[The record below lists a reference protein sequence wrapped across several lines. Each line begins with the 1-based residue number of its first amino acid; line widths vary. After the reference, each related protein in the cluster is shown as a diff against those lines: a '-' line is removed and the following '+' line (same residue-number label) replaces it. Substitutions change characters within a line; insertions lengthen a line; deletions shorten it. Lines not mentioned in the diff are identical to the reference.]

1 MIKKI
6 VTILGARPQFI
17 KASVLS
23 RLILKDSHLKE
34 IIIHTGQHYDEN
46 MSNIF
51 FDEME
56 IPKPKYNLKIQS
68 KLHGEMTGLMMSEI
82 EKIVLNESPDCI
94 LVYGDTNSTLAG
106 ALVASKLNIKL
117 AHVEA
122 GLRSFNNNMPEEIN
136 RIITDRIS
144 DILFCP
150 TENSL
155 KNLQKEGFGNFEGKK
170 IIKTGDIML
179 DASIF
184 YAERGIKKKKQLD
197 EEFILCTF
205 HRAENTDNDKNL
217 LTILKAINEIGKKIK
232 IIFPIH
238 PRTKSKIEAIN
249 INYKKKYLNIDFID
263 PLGYIDM
270 ISHIKNSIYVI
281 TDSGGLQKEAFF
293 MKKMCLTLR
302 NQTEWVELVESG
314 YNYLCEIDSDK
325 ISEANSKILTISK
338 SYQENF
344 YGDGNTGNK
353 IINELKKILK

>member
-1 MIKKI
+1 MKKI
-6 VTILGARPQFI
+6 ITIIGARPQFI

-23 RLILKDSHLKE
+23 RLILEDDQLQE
-34 IIIHTGQHYDEN
+34 IIIHTGQHFDKN
-46 MSNIF
+46 MSDVF

-217 LTILKAINEIGKKIK
+217 LTILKAINEIGKRIK

-249 INYKKKYLNIDFID
+249 NNYKLKYSNVDFFE

-270 ISHIKNSIYVI
+270 ISHIKNCKYVI

-302 NQTEWVELVESG
+302 DQTEWVELVEGG

-325 ISEANSKILTISK
+325 ILKADSKILTISK
-338 SYQENF
+338 PFDENF
-344 YGDGNTGNK
+344 YGIGNSGEV
-353 IINELKKILK
+353 ILNELKNYLN

>member
-1 MIKKI
+1 MKKI
-6 VTILGARPQFI
+6 ITIIGARPQFI

-23 RLILKDSHLKE
+23 RLVSRESQLE
-34 IIIHTGQHYDEN
+34 EVIIHTGQHFDKN
-46 MSNIF
+46 MSDIF

-68 KLHGEMTGLMMSEI
+68 KLHGEMTGLMMIEI
-82 EKIVLNESPDCI
+82 EKIALKESPDCI

-122 GLRSFNNNMPEEIN
+122 GLRSFNNIMPEEIN
-136 RIITDRIS
+136 RIITDRVS

-150 TENSL
+150 SENAILNL
-155 KNLQKEGFGNFEGKK
+155 KKESFDHFREKK
-170 IIKTGDIML
+170 IINTGDIMF

-184 YAERGIKKKKQLD
+184 FSERAINKNSQLD
-197 EEFILCTF
+197 DEFILCTI
-205 HRAENTDNDKNL
+205 HRAENVDNDKNL
-217 LTILKAINEIGKKIK
+217 LTILESINEIGKKIK

-249 INYKKKYLNIDFID
+249 INYKKKYINIDFID

-270 ISHIKNSIYVI
+270 ISHIKNCNYVI

-302 NQTEWVELVESG
+302 DQTEWVELVEGG

-325 ISEANSKILTISK
+325 ILEANSKILTISK
-338 SYQENF
+338 SFEDNF
-344 YGDGNTGNK
+344 YGVGNSGEV
-353 IINELKKILK
+353 ILNELKNYLS

>member
-1 MIKKI
+1 MKKI
-6 VTILGARPQFI
+6 ITIIGARPQFI

-23 RLILKDSHLKE
+23 RLMLEDDQLQE
-34 IIIHTGQHYDEN
+34 IIIHTGQHFDKN
-46 MSNIF
+46 MSDVF
-51 FDEME
+51 FDEMQ

-68 KLHGEMTGLMMSEI
+68 KLHGEMTGLMMIEI
-82 EKIVLNESPDCI
+82 EKIALKESPDCI

-122 GLRSFNNNMPEEIN
+122 GLRSFNNVMPEENN
-136 RIITDRIS
+136 RIITDRVS

-150 TENSL
+150 SENSILNL
-155 KNLQKEGFGNFEGKK
+155 KKEGFDHFREKK
-170 IIKTGDIML
+170 IINTGDIMF

-184 YAERGIKKKKQLD
+184 FSGRAINNNLQLD
-197 EEFILCTF
+197 KEFILCTI
-205 HRAENTDNDKNL
+205 HRAENVDNDENL
-217 LTILKAINEIGKKIK
+217 LTILESINEIGKKTK

-238 PRTKSKIEAIN
+238 PRTRSKIEAIN

-270 ISHIKNSIYVI
+270 ISYIKNCNYVI

-302 NQTEWVELVESG
+302 DQTEWVELVEGG

-325 ISEANSKILTISK
+325 ILEANSKILTISK
-338 SYQENF
+338 SFDENF
-344 YGDGNTGNK
+344 YGIGNSGEV
-353 IINELKKILK
+353 ILNELKNYLD

>member
-1 MIKKI
+1 
-6 VTILGARPQFI
+6 
-17 KASVLS
+17 
-23 RLILKDSHLKE
+23 
-34 IIIHTGQHYDEN
+34 
-46 MSNIF
+46 MSDVF

-217 LTILKAINEIGKKIK
+217 LTILKAINEIGKRIK

-249 INYKKKYLNIDFID
+249 NNYKLKYSNVDFFE

-270 ISHIKNSIYVI
+270 ISHIKNCKYVI

-302 NQTEWVELVESG
+302 NQTEWIELVEGG

-325 ISEANSKILTISK
+325 ILEANSKILTISK
-338 SYQENF
+338 SFEENY
-344 YGDGNTGNK
+344 YGNGNTGNQ
-353 IINELKKILK
+353 IINELKKTLK

>member
-1 MIKKI
+1 MKKI
-6 VTILGARPQFI
+6 ITIIGARPQFI

-23 RLILKDSHLKE
+23 RLILEDDQLQE
-34 IIIHTGQHYDEN
+34 IIIHTGQHFDKN
-46 MSNIF
+46 MSDVF

-217 LTILKAINEIGKKIK
+217 LTILKAINEIGKRIK

-249 INYKKKYLNIDFID
+249 NNYKLKYSNVDFFE

-270 ISHIKNSIYVI
+270 ISHIKNCKYVI

-302 NQTEWVELVESG
+302 NQTEWIELVEGG

-325 ISEANSKILTISK
+325 ILEANSKILTISK
-338 SYQENF
+338 SFEENY
-344 YGDGNTGNK
+344 YGNGNTGNQ
-353 IINELKKILK
+353 IINELKKTLK

>member
-1 MIKKI
+1 MKKI
-6 VTILGARPQFI
+6 LTIIGARPQFI

-23 RLILKDSHLKE
+23 RLVSRESQLE
-34 IIIHTGQHYDEN
+34 EVIIHTGQHFDKN
-46 MSNIF
+46 MSDIF

-68 KLHGEMTGLMMSEI
+68 KLHGEMTGLMMIEI
-82 EKIVLNESPDCI
+82 EKIALKESPDCI

-122 GLRSFNNNMPEEIN
+122 GLRSFNNIMPEEIN
-136 RIITDRIS
+136 RIITDRVS

-150 TENSL
+150 SENAILNL
-155 KNLQKEGFGNFEGKK
+155 KKESFDHFREKK
-170 IIKTGDIML
+170 IINTGDIMF

-184 YAERGIKKKKQLD
+184 FSERAINKNSQLD
-197 EEFILCTF
+197 DEFILCTI
-205 HRAENTDNDKNL
+205 HRAENVDNDKNL
-217 LTILKAINEIGKKIK
+217 LTILESINEIGKKIK

-249 INYKKKYLNIDFID
+249 INYKKKYINIDFID

-270 ISHIKNSIYVI
+270 ISHIKNCNYVI

-302 NQTEWVELVESG
+302 DQTEWVELVEGG

-325 ISEANSKILTISK
+325 ILEANSKILTISK
-338 SYQENF
+338 SFEDNF
-344 YGDGNTGNK
+344 YGVGNSGEV
-353 IINELKKILK
+353 ILNELKNYLS

>member
-1 MIKKI
+1 MIKI
-6 VTILGARPQFI
+6 VTIVGARPQFI

-23 RLILKDSHLKE
+23 RLIQEDNQIHE
-34 IIIHTGQHYDEN
+34 TIIHTGQHYDKN
-46 MSNIF
+46 MSDVF

-82 EKIVLNESPDCI
+82 EKIALIESPDCI

-106 ALVASKLNIKL
+106 AIVASKLNIKL

-144 DILFCP
+144 NILFCP
-150 TENSL
+150 TKNSL
-155 KNLQKEGFGNFEGKK
+155 KNLEKEGFDNFKGKK
-170 IIKTGDIML
+170 IIKTGDIMF
-179 DASIF
+179 DALIYYS
-184 YAERGIKKKKQLD
+184 ERAIKNNIQFD

-205 HRAENTDNDKNL
+205 HRAENTDNDQNL
-217 LTILKAINEIGKKIK
+217 LTILKAINEIGKQIK

-238 PRTKSKIEAIN
+238 PRTKSKIERIDS
-249 INYKKKYLNIDFID
+249 NYKLKYFNVDFCD

-270 ISHIKNSIYVI
+270 ISHIKKCKYVI

-302 NQTEWVELVESG
+302 NQTEWIELVEGG
-314 YNYLCEIDSDK
+314 YNYLSEINLTK
-325 ISEANSKILTISK
+325 ILEINSKILSTTK
-338 SYQENF
+338 SFAEEF
-344 YGDGNTGNK
+344 YGDGNSGK
-353 IINELKKILK
+353 IIINELKKFLE

>member
-1 MIKKI
+1 MKKI

-23 RLILKDSHLKE
+23 RLILKDDQLQE
-34 IIIHTGQHYDEN
+34 VIIHTGQHFDKN
-46 MSNIF
+46 MSDIF

-184 YAERGIKKKKQLD
+184 YAERGIKKNKQLG

-217 LTILKAINEIGKKIK
+217 LTILKAINEIGKQIK

-249 INYKKKYLNIDFID
+249 NNYKLKYSNVDFCE

-270 ISHIKNSIYVI
+270 ISHIKNCNYVI

-302 NQTEWVELVESG
+302 DQTEWVELVEGG

-325 ISEANSKILTISK
+325 ILEANSKILTISK
-338 SYQENF
+338 SFEENF
-344 YGDGNTGNK
+344 YGNGNTGNQ
-353 IINELKKILK
+353 IINELKKTLK

>member
-1 MIKKI
+1 MKKI
-6 VTILGARPQFI
+6 ITIIGARPQFI

-23 RLILKDSHLKE
+23 RLVSRESQLE
-34 IIIHTGQHYDEN
+34 EVIIHTGQHFDKN
-46 MSNIF
+46 MSDIF

-68 KLHGEMTGLMMSEI
+68 KLHAEMTGLMMIEI
-82 EKIVLNESPDCI
+82 EKIALKESPDCI

-122 GLRSFNNNMPEEIN
+122 GLRSFNNIMPEEIN
-136 RIITDRIS
+136 RIITDRVS

-150 TENSL
+150 SENAILNL
-155 KNLQKEGFGNFEGKK
+155 KKESFDHFREKK
-170 IIKTGDIML
+170 IINTGDIMF

-184 YAERGIKKKKQLD
+184 FSERAINKNSQLD
-197 EEFILCTF
+197 DEFILCTI
-205 HRAENTDNDKNL
+205 HRAENVDNDKNL
-217 LTILKAINEIGKKIK
+217 LTILESINEIGKKIK

-249 INYKKKYLNIDFID
+249 INYKKKYINIDFID

-270 ISHIKNSIYVI
+270 ISHIKNCNYVI

-302 NQTEWVELVESG
+302 DQTEWVELVEGG

-325 ISEANSKILTISK
+325 ILEANSKILTISK
-338 SYQENF
+338 SFEDNF
-344 YGDGNTGNK
+344 YGVGNSGEV
-353 IINELKKILK
+353 ILNELKNYLS

>member
-1 MIKKI
+1 
-6 VTILGARPQFI
+6 
-17 KASVLS
+17 
-23 RLILKDSHLKE
+23 
-34 IIIHTGQHYDEN
+34 
-46 MSNIF
+46 
-51 FDEME
+51 
-56 IPKPKYNLKIQS
+56 
-68 KLHGEMTGLMMSEI
+68 MTGLMMSEI

-217 LTILKAINEIGKKIK
+217 LTILKAINEIGKRIK

-249 INYKKKYLNIDFID
+249 NNYKLKYSNVDFFE

-270 ISHIKNSIYVI
+270 ISHIKNCKYVI

-302 NQTEWVELVESG
+302 NQTEWIELVEGG

-325 ISEANSKILTISK
+325 ILEANSKILTISK
-338 SYQENF
+338 SFEENY
-344 YGDGNTGNK
+344 YGNGNTGNQ
-353 IINELKKILK
+353 IINELKKTLK